1 MLEVLDPG
9 PSREEG
15 TSWDGA
21 ARRCCQGG
29 RAEPAVLSGVFVPNL
44 LTLPSC
50 CTGVFMYRECG
61 GEGEV
66 FDASKVDNQIK
77 NTADQGILSKMAT
90 TVCDKSCVL
99 VSEVDW
105 CCCSFLSF
113 SSSSGTTLVKG
124 HVNRELKGALWHGN
138 TRQQS
143 M

>member
-1 MLEVLDPG
+1 MEVLDLG
-9 PSREEG
+9 PSSEEG

-21 ARRCCQGG
+21 AGWCCQEG

-50 CTGVFMYRECG
+50 CTDVFMHWECG
-61 GEGEV
+61 GERRV
-66 FDASKVDNQIK
+66 FDASKVDNQTK
-77 NTADQGILSKMAT
+77 NTAEQGILSKMAT
-90 TVCDKSCVL
+90 TVCDKSCIL

-113 SSSSGTTLVKG
+113 IIISGTTLVKG
-124 HVNRELKGALWHGN
+124 HVNRELKGALCHGN